1 AERFLDSG
9 DFLWNSGMFIWRA
22 DAVLKAMGE
31 HLPDVHKA
39 FAPLERAFMDSDKP
53 DAAVQ
58 EAYNRSPKI
67 SIDYGLMEPAA
78 AAGNVFVVPG
88 AFGWCDVGDWHAV
101 YDLADKDAAG
111 NAAEGN
117 VILHNTSRS
126 YARAADGRLL
136 ALVGMRDT
144 VVVDTGDA
152 ILVCSLDATQQVK
165 TIVDYLGSRGL
176 DTHV

>member
-1 AERFLDSG
+1 
-9 DFLWNSGMFIWRA
+9 M
-22 DAVLKAMGE
+22 
-31 HLPDVHKA
+31 
-39 FAPLERAFMDSDKP
+39 
-53 DAAVQ
+53 
-58 EAYNRSPKI
+58 
-67 SIDYGLMEPAA
+67 
-78 AAGNVFVVPG
+78 
-88 AFGWCDVGDWHAV
+88 

-111 NAAEGN
+111 NASEGN
-117 VILHNTSRS
+117 VILHNTSGS

-136 ALVGMRDT
+136 VLLGMRDT